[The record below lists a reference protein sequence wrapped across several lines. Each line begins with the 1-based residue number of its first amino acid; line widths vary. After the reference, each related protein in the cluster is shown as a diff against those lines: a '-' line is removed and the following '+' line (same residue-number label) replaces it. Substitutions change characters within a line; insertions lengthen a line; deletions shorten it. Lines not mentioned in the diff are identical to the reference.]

1 MGTEQSYPIGT
12 VLTRKKPE
20 GDNRDEVRVVGG
32 GKELIVTPNKEF
44 GESFQIDANVARRD
58 YNSDVGED
66 VLLAQPTYID
76 PGPTPEQVFSQDTN
90 TERRPEASA
99 WRTRKS
105 DDPRTEAESSV
116 TDTGVPVVKTHPDQ
130 PLPSPSADKK
140 AEVEEAV
147 KATRKAKATSKASE
161 PKDDE

>member
-20 GDNRDEVRVVGG
+20 GDALDEVRVVGG
-32 GKELIVTPNKEF
+32 GKTLVVTPNKEF
-44 GESFQIDANVARRD
+44 GTSVQLDANRARVE
-58 YNSDVGED
+58 YTSDIGDD

-76 PGPTPEQVFSQDTN
+76 PGPSPEQFFAESDTN

-105 DDPRTEAESSV
+105 EDPRTEVESAKI
-116 TDTGVPVVKTHPDQ
+116 DTGVPVVGTHPDS
-130 PLPSPSADKK
+130 PLPK
-140 AEVEEAV
+140 AEEPKEEKPKRAS
-147 KATRKAKATSKASE
+147 KAKAESE
-161 PKDDE
+161 